1 MVARRSL
8 IAALVM
14 VGAMLSACGGGD
26 SADETVKLTGA
37 DRTAVEPGIGVN
49 QVVEGK
55 KLPTVD
61 LVDVKGDTV
70 STKSLLGKTPLVLNY
85 WFSSCRPCKKELPD
99 FAAVDQEMAG
109 KVRFVGVNGFDSAKE
124 NEDFARKLGVKYD
137 LLLDPSGMYSKS
149 LGLATAPV
157 TLFVTADGTIVKQAG
172 EIDASELR
180 SIINTQLLT
189 P

>member
-8 IAALVM
+8 IAALVT
-14 VGAMLSACGGGD
+14 VGALLTACGGGD
-26 SADETVKLTGA
+26 SADDTVKLTGA

-55 KLPTVD
+55 QLPVVD
-61 LVDVKGDTV
+61 LVDGKGNKV
-70 STKSLLGKTPLVLNY
+70 STKSMLGSTPLVLNY
-85 WFSSCRPCKKELPD
+85 WFSTCRPCKKELPD

-109 KVRFVGVNGFDSAKE
+109 KVRFVGVNGFDSAEE

-137 LLLDPSGMYSKS
+137 LLLDPSGNYTKA

-157 TLFVTADGTIVKQAG
+157 TLFVKADGTIVKQVG
-172 EIDASELR
+172 EVSADELR